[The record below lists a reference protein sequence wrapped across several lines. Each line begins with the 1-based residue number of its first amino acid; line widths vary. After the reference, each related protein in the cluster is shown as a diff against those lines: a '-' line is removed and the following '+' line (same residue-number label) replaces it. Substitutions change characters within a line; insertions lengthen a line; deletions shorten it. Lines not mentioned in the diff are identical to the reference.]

1 MKGFIDGFGRAL
13 LSIRVHSVIDE
24 QTEDVNVWIDTGFT
38 GEFVLPRDV
47 IEALHLPTSGSVD
60 AVLADGSAIELN
72 TFTCLIEWFGEEKR
86 IEVVESEGDR
96 ALLGV
101 GLLLRLELRANYRTM
116 SLTLMHG

>member
-72 TFTCLIEWFGEEKR
+72 TFTCLIEWFGEKKR
-86 IEVVESEGDR
+86 IEVVESEVIAHCWAWDFSWDWNCER
-96 ALLGV
+96 ITAQC
-101 GLLLRLELRANYRTM
+101 R
-116 SLTLMHG
+116 

>member
-1 MKGFIDGFGRAL
+1 MNGFIDGFGRAL

-101 GLLLRLELRANYRTM
+101 GLLLGLELRANYRTM